1 MTPYDS
7 FKKAIL
13 AEKETLRDV
22 EFVVN
27 GELQKFYFKEL
38 SGLDFQKIKN
48 RSIVKK
54 RETSLDGSVNE
65 TEYLDEQ
72 ELRANIILEMARDSE
87 GKRLFSLTNNEHKEL
102 VKSIKFTT
110 QSYLAYEMGL
120 QPERDILEMQR
131 AKVKKMYG

>member
-1 MTPYDS
+1 MTPYEA
-7 FKKAIL
+7 FKKAII
-13 AEKETLRDV
+13 AEKETLNEV
-22 EFVVN
+22 EFVIN

-48 RSIVKK
+48 RSILKK
-54 RETSLDGSVNE
+54 RETQLDGSVNE

-72 ELRANIILEMARDSE
+72 ELRANIILEMARDKD
-87 GKRLFSLTNNEHKEL
+87 GKRLFSLTNSEHKEL

-120 QPERDILEMQR
+120 QPERDILEAQR
-131 AKVKKMYG
+131 AKIKKMYS

>member
-1 MTPYDS
+1 MTPYEA
-7 FKKAIL
+7 FKKAII
-13 AEKETLRDV
+13 AEKETLNEV
-22 EFVVN
+22 EFVIN

-48 RSIVKK
+48 RSILKK
-54 RETSLDGSVNE
+54 RETQLDGSVNE

-72 ELRANIILEMARDSE
+72 ELRTNIILEMARDSE
-87 GKRLFSLTNNEHKEL
+87 GKRLFSLTNSEHKDL

-120 QPERDILEMQR
+120 QPERDILEAQR
-131 AKVKKMYG
+131 AKIKKMYS

>member
-1 MTPYDS
+1 MTPYEA
-7 FKKAIL
+7 FKKAII
-13 AEKETLRDV
+13 AEKETLNEV
-22 EFVVN
+22 EFVIN

-48 RSIVKK
+48 RSILKK
-54 RETSLDGSVNE
+54 RETQLDGSVNE

-87 GKRLFSLTNNEHKEL
+87 GKRLFSLTNSEHKEL

-131 AKVKKMYG
+131 AKIKKMYS

>member
-1 MTPYDS
+1 MTPYEA
-7 FKKAIL
+7 FKKAII
-13 AEKETLRDV
+13 AEKETLNEV
-22 EFVVN
+22 EFVIN

-54 RETSLDGSVNE
+54 RETQLDGSVNE

-72 ELRANIILEMARDSE
+72 ELRANIILEMARDRE
-87 GKRLFSLTNNEHKEL
+87 GKRLFSLTNSEHKEL

-120 QPERDILEMQR
+120 QPERDILEAQR
-131 AKVKKMYG
+131 AKIKKMYS

>member
-1 MTPYDS
+1 MTPFDS

-22 EFVVN
+22 EFIVN

-54 RETSLDGSVNE
+54 RETALDGSVNE

-72 ELRANIILEMARDSE
+72 ELRANIILEMARDSD

>member
-1 MTPYDS
+1 MTPYEA
-7 FKKAIL
+7 FKKAII
-13 AEKETLRDV
+13 AEKETLNEV
-22 EFVVN
+22 EFVIN

-54 RETSLDGSVNE
+54 RETQLDGSVNE

-72 ELRANIILEMARDSE
+72 ELRANIILEMARDKD
-87 GKRLFSLTNNEHKEL
+87 GKRLFSLTNSEHKEL

-120 QPERDILEMQR
+120 QPERDILEAQR
-131 AKVKKMYG
+131 AKIKKMYS

>member
-1 MTPYDS
+1 MTPYEA
-7 FKKAIL
+7 FKKAII
-13 AEKETLRDV
+13 AEKETLNEV
-22 EFVVN
+22 EFVIN

-48 RSIVKK
+48 RSILKK
-54 RETSLDGSVNE
+54 RETQLDGSVNE

-72 ELRANIILEMARDSE
+72 ELRANIILEMARDAE
-87 GKRLFSLTNNEHKEL
+87 GKRLFSLTNSEHKEL

-120 QPERDILEMQR
+120 QPERDILETQR
-131 AKVKKMYG
+131 AKIKKMYS

>member
-1 MTPYDS
+1 MTPYEA
-7 FKKAIL
+7 FKKAII
-13 AEKETLRDV
+13 AEKETLNEV
-22 EFVVN
+22 EFVIN

-54 RETSLDGSVNE
+54 RETQLDGSVNE

-72 ELRANIILEMARDSE
+72 ELRANIILEMARDAE
-87 GKRLFSLTNNEHKEL
+87 GKRLFSLTNSEHKEL

-120 QPERDILEMQR
+120 QPERDILEAQR
-131 AKVKKMYG
+131 AKIKKMYS

>member
-1 MTPYDS
+1 MTPFES

-54 RETSLDGSVNE
+54 RETQLDGSVNE

>member
-1 MTPYDS
+1 MTPYEA
-7 FKKAIL
+7 FKKAII
-13 AEKETLRDV
+13 AEKETLNEV
-22 EFVVN
+22 EFVIN

-48 RSIVKK
+48 RSILKK
-54 RETSLDGSVNE
+54 RETQLDGSVNE

-72 ELRANIILEMARDSE
+72 ELRTNIILEMARDSE
-87 GKRLFSLTNNEHKEL
+87 GKRLFSLTNSEHKEL

-120 QPERDILEMQR
+120 QPERDILEAQR
-131 AKVKKMYG
+131 AKIKKMYS